1 MFICWWWV
9 SLCLVLYHSPHMY
22 HENLEIVEA
31 RSACDV
37 RLRAVC
43 FLVKVLLLLAW
54 LVCVCLTVLGFVYC
68 GWPLLY
74 ITWCRW
80 KKNFNGWHHM
90 PSTAARNP
98 IYLLFPG
105 EVSHS
110 SVTCSNP
117 VMQWI
122 VNACASVCLLDME
135 SLWHV
140 WCCSRLSCEWGLF

>member
-80 KKNFNGWHHM
+80 KKTLMGG
-90 PSTAARNP
+90 
-98 IYLLFPG
+98 IICLLLRQEIPFTCCSL
-105 EVSHS
+105 EK
-110 SVTCSNP
+110 SVTPLWLVPTLLCNGLLMRVCVS
-117 VMQWI
+117 VSWI
-122 VNACASVCLLDME
+122 WSHYGMYGAVA
-135 SLWHV
+135 
-140 WCCSRLSCEWGLF
+140 G